1 MKDEFIKTN
10 RDKTLNAL
18 QKIELEGL
26 KEIDRICRKYNIKYS
41 LGGGTCLGQVR
52 HGEII
57 PWDDDIDVDM
67 TAENYD
73 KFMEVAPTELD
84 ENAFFLRCRKTNK
97 KHLRTCSRLE
107 MKLTSIGIK
116 KWDKKRMKVGI
127 FVDIFKWNYL
137 PNNKFLR
144 RIVSSLLFYIRC
156 IENYKMFHSYAKK
169 ANPKFRILIIIL
181 AKLLPKT
188 VLFKIEDMLTKCC
201 GKRKTNWIMDDAI
214 INGNHG
220 RISCTKY

>member
-1 MKDEFIKTN
+1 MKHTIDKLIKFRDLTLKGNVRMKDEFIKTN

-73 KFMEVAPTELD
+73 KFMKVAPIELD
-84 ENAFFLRCRKTNK
+84 ENAFFLRCRKTDK
-97 KHLRTCSRLE
+97 KHLRSCSRLE
-107 MKLTSIGIK
+107 MKLTSI
-116 KWDKKRMKVGI
+116 
-127 FVDIFKWNYL
+127 
-137 PNNKFLR
+137 
-144 RIVSSLLFYIRC
+144 
-156 IENYKMFHSYAKK
+156 
-169 ANPKFRILIIIL
+169 
-181 AKLLPKT
+181 
-188 VLFKIEDMLTKCC
+188 
-201 GKRKTNWIMDDAI
+201 
-214 INGNHG
+214 
-220 RISCTKY
+220 